1 MAKNSVKV
9 SGVIQIKK
17 NLQKQITGIRG
28 RTKLGMAFAGNYV
41 QRKAKPLTPV
51 DTGTLT
57 NSSGSQVQGTE
68 KEPSVAVFFT
78 AKYAAFV
85 HEMPDSTKWK
95 KAGATNKFLWKAVVN
110 NISTIVDIIAKYAR
124 VQ

>member
-9 SGVIQIKK
+9 SGIIEINK
-17 NLQKQITGIRG
+17 NLNKQIRSIRG
-28 RTKLGMAFAGNYV
+28 RTKLGMAFVGNYV

-68 KEPSVAVFFT
+68 REPSVAVFFT
-78 AKYAAFV
+78 AEYAPFV
-85 HEMPDSTKWK
+85 HEMPDSTNWK
-95 KAGATNKFLWKAVVN
+95 KAGATNKFLWKAVAN
-110 NISTIVDIIAKYAR
+110 NVKTIVDIIAKYAR